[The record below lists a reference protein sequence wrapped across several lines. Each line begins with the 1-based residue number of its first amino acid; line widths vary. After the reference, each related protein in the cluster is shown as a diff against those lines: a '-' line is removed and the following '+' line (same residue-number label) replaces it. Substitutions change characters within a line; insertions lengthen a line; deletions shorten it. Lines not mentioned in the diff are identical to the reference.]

1 MNDSN
6 SLAQASRLYEQHKVV
21 IDKKNFESWAEGSK
35 CYEQLWVVV
44 DENDSRSSA

>member
-35 CYEQLWVVV
+35 CYAQLKVV
-44 DENDSRSSA
+44 DDIKDFR